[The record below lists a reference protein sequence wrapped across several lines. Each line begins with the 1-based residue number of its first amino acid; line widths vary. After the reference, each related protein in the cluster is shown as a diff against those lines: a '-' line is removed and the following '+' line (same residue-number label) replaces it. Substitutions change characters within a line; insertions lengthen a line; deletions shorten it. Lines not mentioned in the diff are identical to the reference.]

1 MPKKVTQ
8 DEIVRMNDLYL
19 VIGTYSGVARET
31 GRSPSTVKRYIISD
45 YTPQEETPAAFDENL
60 WSAAKEF
67 VPDYVNFMK
76 EGFSLQTESEKEEM
90 RTYWKEL
97 SL

>member
-8 DEIVRMNDLYL
+8 DEILRMNDLYL
-19 VIGTYSGVARET
+19 MVGTYSGVAREV

-45 YTPQEETPAAFDENL
+45 YTPQAKTPAVFDEDL
-60 WSAAKEF
+60 WSAAEELI
-67 VPDYVNFMK
+67 PDYVNFMEK
-76 EGFSLQTESEKEEM
+76 DASLQTESEKEEM
-90 RTYWKEL
+90 RAYWKEL

>member
-1 MPKKVTQ
+1 MAKKVTQ
-8 DEIVRMNDLYL
+8 DEILRMNELYL
-19 VIGTYSGVARET
+19 VVGTYSGVAREVN
-31 GRSPSTVKRYIISD
+31 RSPSTVKRYIMSD
-45 YTPQEETPAAFDENL
+45 YSPQDKTPAAFDEDL

-67 VPDYVNFMK
+67 VPDYVSFME
-76 EGFSLQTESEKEEM
+76 EGASLQTESEREEM

>member
-1 MPKKVTQ
+1 MPRKVTQ

-45 YTPQEETPAAFDENL
+45 YTPQNKAPAAFDENL
-60 WSAAKEF
+60 WSAAKGF